1 MGIFS
6 RFHRFPPFL
15 VGTLCGGGLYVYYY
29 QNLQKYR
36 MIPQSIWDIAY
47 PRNSQSSINGD
58 NDKSI
63 NIGLTQS
70 ELYDLALNKR
80 KNREY
85 YRDSFII
92 GWNDSVRS
100 VHSFIIRNIFGE
112 ELQ

>member
-1 MGIFS
+1 M
-6 RFHRFPPFL
+6 
-15 VGTLCGGGLYVYYY
+15 YYY

-47 PRNSQSSINGD
+47 PRNSDNKQSSINQEP
-58 NDKSI
+58 I
-63 NIGLTQS
+63 NNGLTQS
-70 ELYDLALNKR
+70 ELYELALNKR

-100 VHSFIIRNIFGE
+100 VHSFLIRNIFGE
-112 ELQ
+112 E